1 MRFGFLALACLAA
14 AAPAFADEAVRTG
27 AEAFG
32 DWRTD
37 APGVRR
43 LITPADLP
51 APFATKSAAYR
62 SQRAARNGVDI
73 PKAPPGFSVD
83 LFASGLDNPRVIRV
97 APNGD
102 IFVAETRAG
111 RVRVFRPGGPGAG
124 PAQGEIFADA
134 VPGVYGIAFYPSGE
148 NPRFVYV
155 AT

>member
-1 MRFGFLALACLAA
+1 MRLGALVLMCLLG

-43 LITPADLP
+43 LITPTDLP

-62 SQRAARNGVDI
+62 SQRGARQGADM

-83 LFASGLDNPRVIRV
+83 LFAKGLNVPRVIRI

-102 IFVAETRAG
+102 IFLAEHGAG
-111 RVRVFRPGGPGAG
+111 RVRV
-124 PAQGEIFADA
+124 
-134 VPGVYGIAFYPSGE
+134 
-148 NPRFVYV
+148 
-155 AT
+155 